1 MWNGRQIRNAFQSAV
16 ALAGYRHRGEHKIV
30 LTRDHFEK
38 VSRVSDQFN
47 NYLWSIQSKTD
58 AERASA
64 WGIRHD
70 HWSRPGEGFN
80 AAPGRRPR
88 ADSIDGGLLSFGRA
102 ATPYQGQMMPS
113 SMQSFP
119 PQPAVSMGAQ
129 PIFQGQYQHGQTQFG
144 QPQMMAQTSS
154 GTSFEQQPG
163 FTQQPQQRLE
173 QLPSYTQQRQ
183 QQMQVQDPSRS
194 GAYIG

>member
-1 MWNGRQIRNAFQSAV
+1 M
-16 ALAGYRHRGEHKIV
+16 

-38 VSRVSDQFN
+38 VSKVSDQFN

-102 ATPYQGQMMPS
+102 SPYQAQMMPS
-113 SMQSFP
+113 PMQPFP
-119 PQPAVSMGAQ
+119 SQPAVSMGAQ
-129 PIFQGQYQHGQTQFG
+129 PAFQGQYQHGQTQFG
-144 QPQMMAQTSS
+144 QPQMMTQTSS
-154 GTSFEQQPG
+154 GASFEQQQPG
-163 FTQQPQQRLE
+163 FIQQPQPQQRLE
-173 QLPSYTQQRQ
+173 PLPSYTQQRQ
-183 QQMQVQDPSRS
+183 QQMQVQDSSRS
-194 GAYIG
+194 GGYIG

>member
-1 MWNGRQIRNAFQSAV
+1 
-16 ALAGYRHRGEHKIV
+16 V

-38 VSRVSDQFN
+38 VSRVSDQVN

-70 HWSRPGEGFN
+70 HWSRHGDGFN
-80 AAPGRRPR
+80 AAPGRGPR

-102 ATPYQGQMMPS
+102 TPYQGQMMP
-113 SMQSFP
+113 FP
-119 PQPAVSMGAQ
+119 SQPAVSMGAQ
-129 PIFQGQYQHGQTQFG
+129 SVFQGQYQHGQTQFG
-144 QPQMMAQTSS
+144 QPQMMSQSNS
-154 GTSFEQQPG
+154 GASFEQQPA
-163 FTQQPQQRLE
+163 FVQQPQQQQRLE

-183 QQMQVQDPSRS
+183 QQMQAQDSSRS